1 MARLEELTRGSAV
14 RGIVPDS
21 LVSVVDVRWYG
32 TTALELTYKTP
43 DGRVANQLLYRDDE
57 PRIEIAEAGR
67 PWGFDSDG
75 EVFRLFSEAKSLTL
89 GYLFG
94 PYLGGTTALVS
105 RNPPL
110 STTA

>member
-1 MARLEELTRGSAV
+1 ELSTGVRAKLGDEGAVKGATIARLEELTRGSAV
-14 RGIVPDS
+14 RGVVPDS

-57 PRIEIAEAGR
+57 ARIEIAEAGR

-75 EVFRLFSEAKSLTL
+75 EMFRLVSEAKRISL
-89 GYLFG
+89 GYLF
-94 PYLGGTTALVS
+94 
-105 RNPPL
+105 
-110 STTA
+110 